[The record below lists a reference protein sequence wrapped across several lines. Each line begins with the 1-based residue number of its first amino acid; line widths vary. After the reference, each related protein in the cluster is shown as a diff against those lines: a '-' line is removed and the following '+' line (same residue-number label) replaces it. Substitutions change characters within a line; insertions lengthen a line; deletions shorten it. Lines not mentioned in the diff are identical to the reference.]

1 MSNSQSAI
9 ELCKNLVFHERTK
22 HIDVRFH
29 FIREVV
35 SSGKVNLEK
44 VSTNDNLADMAI
56 KVVT

>member
-1 MSNSQSAI
+1 MSDSQSAI
-9 ELCKNLVFHERTK
+9 KLCKNLVFHERTK
-22 HIDVRFH
+22 HINVRFH

-35 SSGKVNLEK
+35 SNGKVNLEK